1 LYLAHLE
8 LIFTIVNKIKIA
20 LFVFVLASILDIVG
34 IIFEMQILVYIFK
47 PLIIFS
53 LLFLYVFSLPKRIK
67 WYVMALEL
75 SFFGDVLLLFSGE
88 LFFMGGLV
96 SFLMAHFLFI
106 KIVISRIKEVNF
118 LKALFSAIP
127 FLAVFGLLIF
137 TLKDSLHEMLASV
150 VIYGLTIATF
160 GAVSFF
166 DFLNTKSKKS
176 LLMLFGAVVFM
187 ISDSLLAINK
197 FYNPAHILE
206 VFVMV
211 TYVLAQYLIFMSM
224 ISETEKSSN

>member
-1 LYLAHLE
+1 M
-8 LIFTIVNKIKIA
+8 
-20 LFVFVLASILDIVG
+20 LASMLDIVG
-34 IIFEMQILVYIFK
+34 ILFSIPMLIYIFK

-67 WYVMALEL
+67 WYVIALEF

-118 LKALFSAIP
+118 LKALFSATP

-137 TLKDSLHEMLASV
+137 ILKDSLHEMFAPV
-150 VIYGLTIATF
+150 IIYGLTIATF
-160 GAVSFF
+160 GAVSFLY
-166 DFLNTKSKKS
+166 FLNTKSKKS
-176 LLMLFGAVVFM
+176 LLMLFGAVIFM

-197 FYNPAHILE
+197 FYNPAHFLE
-206 VFVMV
+206 VFVMI
-211 TYVLAQYLIFMSM
+211 TYVLAQYLIFRSM
-224 ISETEKSSN
+224 ILDTEKKQQLTPNI

>member
-1 LYLAHLE
+1 M
-8 LIFTIVNKIKIA
+8 
-20 LFVFVLASILDIVG
+20 LDIAG
-34 IIFEMQILVYIFK
+34 IIFSRPLLVYIFK

-67 WYVMALEL
+67 WYVIALEF

-118 LKALFSAIP
+118 LKGLFSAIP

-137 TLKDSLHEMLASV
+137 IFKDSLNEMLWPV
-150 VIYGLTIATF
+150 IIYGLTIATF

-176 LLMLFGAVVFM
+176 FLMLFGAIVFM
-187 ISDSLLAINK
+187 LSDSLLAINK
-197 FYNPAHILE
+197 FYNPAHIFE
-206 VFVMV
+206 VFVMI
-211 TYVLAQYLIFMSM
+211 TYVLAQYLIYLSM
-224 ISETEKSSN
+224 ILETEKSSN

>member
-1 LYLAHLE
+1 M
-8 LIFTIVNKIKIA
+8 NKTKIA
-20 LFVFVLASILDIVG
+20 FFAFILASMLDIVG
-34 IIFEMQILVYIFK
+34 IIFSLPLLIYIFK

-67 WYVMALEL
+67 WYVIALEL

-106 KIVISRIKEVNF
+106 KIVISRIKEFNF

-137 TLKDSLHEMLASV
+137 TLKDSLNEMLWPV
-150 VIYGLTIATF
+150 IIYGLTIATF
-160 GAVSFF
+160 GAVSLL

-176 LLMLFGAVVFM
+176 ILMLFGAVIFM
-187 ISDSLLAINK
+187 ISDSLLAIDK
-197 FYNPAHILE
+197 FYHSIEIFGVLI
-206 VFVMV
+206 MG
-211 TYVLAQYLIFMSM
+211 TYIIAQYFIYRSM
-224 ISETEKSSN
+224 ILDSEKGAIKI

>member
-1 LYLAHLE
+1 M
-8 LIFTIVNKIKIA
+8 
-20 LFVFVLASILDIVG
+20 LASILDIVG
-34 IIFEMQILVYIFK
+34 IIFSIPLLIYIFK

-67 WYVMALEL
+67 WYVIALEL

-106 KIVISRIKEVNF
+106 KIVISRIKAVNF
-118 LKALFSAIP
+118 LKVLFSAIP

-137 TLKDSLHEMLASV
+137 TLKDSLDEMLWPV

-160 GAVSFF
+160 GAVSFL

-197 FYNPAHILE
+197 LYNPAHILE
-206 VFVMV
+206 VFVMI
-211 TYVLAQYLIFMSM
+211 TYVLAQYLIFHSM
-224 ISETEKSSN
+224 ILDTEKSSN

>member
-1 LYLAHLE
+1 MYLAGLE
-8 LIFTIVNKIKIA
+8 LIFTKVNKIKIA
-20 LFVFVLASILDIVG
+20 FFVFVLAATIDIIG
-34 IIFEMQILVYIFK
+34 IIFSIPLLIYIFK

-53 LLFLYVFSLPKRIK
+53 LLFLYVFSLPKRLK

-88 LFFMGGLV
+88 LFFIAGLV
-96 SFLMAHFLFI
+96 SFLIAHALFI
-106 KIVISRIKEVNF
+106 KIVTNRIKGVNF
-118 LKALFSAIP
+118 SKIIASAIP
-127 FLAVFGLLIF
+127 FLAAFSLLIF
-137 TLKDSLHEMLASV
+137 TLKDSLHEMLWPV

-160 GAVSFF
+160 GAVSFL

-197 FYNPAHILE
+197 FYSPAQILE
-206 VFVMV
+206 VFVMI
-211 TYVLAQYLIFMSM
+211 TYVLAQYLIFRSM
-224 ISETEKSSN
+224 ILDIEKKQ

>member
-1 LYLAHLE
+1 M
-8 LIFTIVNKIKIA
+8 NKIKIA
-20 LFVFVLASILDIVG
+20 FFVFVLASILDIVG
-34 IIFEMQILVYIFK
+34 IIFSIPLLIYIFK

-67 WYVMALEL
+67 WYVIALEF

-118 LKALFSAIP
+118 IKALISVLP

-137 TLKDSLHEMLASV
+137 TLKDSLNEMLWPV

-160 GAVSFF
+160 GAVSFL

-197 FYNPAHILE
+197 FYSPAHILE
-206 VFVMV
+206 VFVMI
-211 TYVLAQYLIFMSM
+211 TYVLAQYLIFRSM
-224 ISETEKSSN
+224 ILDSEVFKTFSFT

>member
-1 LYLAHLE
+1 ME
-8 LIFTIVNKIKIA
+8 LIFGEVNKIKIA
-20 LFVFVLASILDIVG
+20 FFVFVLASTLDIIG
-34 IIFEMQILVYIFK
+34 IIFSTPLLVYIFK

-67 WYVMALEL
+67 WYLIALEL

-118 LKALFSAIP
+118 LKALFSVIP

-137 TLKDSLHEMLASV
+137 TLKDSLYEMFAPV
-150 VIYGLTIATF
+150 IIYGLTIATF
-160 GAVSFF
+160 GVVSLLY
-166 DFLNTKSKKS
+166 FLNTKSKKS
-176 LLMLFGAVVFM
+176 LLMLFGAVIFM

-211 TYVLAQYLIFMSM
+211 TYVLAQYLIFRSM
-224 ISETEKSSN
+224 ILDSEVV